1 MVEYGGKCI
10 KMNDLKEIIASNIIK
25 LRKDKKLTQL
35 EFATKI
41 NYSDKAISKWERAES
56 IPDVIVLKQ
65 IADLFG
71 VSVDY
76 LLSEHSDA
84 EKPVVV
90 EEKKSRYK
98 VNKIPLTLLAS
109 SPIWVIATVVF
120 TLFIIFKNQ
129 YLWYLLYACI
139 PLTLLI
145 VLIFNSIFGNKK
157 MTYFIVSCFIWS
169 ILICLYLAFI
179 TYNPWQ
185 LFIIGIPAQVVIIL
199 CSMLVKKRMQ

>member
-1 MVEYGGKCI
+1 MS
-10 KMNDLKEIIASNIIK
+10 DLKEIIANNIIK

-65 IADLFG
+65 IADIFG

-76 LLSEHSDA
+76 LLTEHTDT
-84 EKPVVV
+84 EKLVVA
-90 EEKKSRYK
+90 EEKKKHRYK
-98 VNKIPLTLLAS
+98 INKIPLTMLAA
-109 SPIWVIATVVF
+109 SPIWVIATVIF
-120 TLFIIFKNQ
+120 TLFIIFKNE
-129 YLWYLLYACI
+129 YLWYLFYACV
-139 PLTLLI
+139 PLTLLV

-169 ILICLYLAFI
+169 ILISLYLAFLS
-179 TYNPWQ
+179 YNPWQ
-185 LFIIGIPAQVVIIL
+185 LFIIGIPAQVVIVL

>member
-1 MVEYGGKCI
+1 MS
-10 KMNDLKEIIASNIIK
+10 DLKEIIASNIIK

-71 VSVDY
+71 VSIDY
-76 LLSEHSDA
+76 LLTEHS
-84 EKPVVV
+84 ESEIPVVI
-90 EEKKSRYK
+90 EEKEKKKRKYK
-98 VNKIPLTLLAS
+98 INKVPLTLLAA
-109 SPIWVIATVVF
+109 SPVWVIATIIF
-120 TLFIIFKNQ
+120 TCFIIFKKE
-129 YLWYLLYACI
+129 YLWYLFYACV

-169 ILICLYLAFI
+169 ILLAVYLGFI
-179 TYNPWQ
+179 SYNPWQ
-185 LFIIGIPAQVVIIL
+185 LFIIGIPAQVVIVL
-199 CSMLVKKRMQ
+199 CSMLIKRRIS

>member
-1 MVEYGGKCI
+1 MG
-10 KMNDLKEIIASNIIK
+10 DLKEIIANNIIK

-35 EFATKI
+35 EFASKI

-65 IADLFG
+65 IADIFG

-76 LLSEHSDA
+76 LLNEHLET

-90 EEKKSRYK
+90 EEEKKKSKYK
-98 VNKIPLTLLAS
+98 INKVPLTMLAS
-109 SPIWVIATVVF
+109 SPVWVIATIIF
-120 TLFIIFKNQ
+120 TLFIIFKHQ
-129 YLWYLLYACI
+129 YLWYLFYACI

-169 ILICLYLAFI
+169 ILICVYLVFI
-179 TYNPWQ
+179 SYNPWQ
-185 LFIIGIPAQVVIIL
+185 IFIIGIPAQVVIIL
-199 CSMLVKKRMQ
+199 CSMLVKNRMQ

>member
-1 MVEYGGKCI
+1 MS
-10 KMNDLKEIIASNIIK
+10 DLKEIIANNIIK

-76 LLSEHSDA
+76 LLAEHLDT
-84 EKPVVV
+84 EKPVVI
-90 EEKKSRYK
+90 EEKKKHRYRI
-98 VNKIPLTLLAS
+98 NKIPLTMLAA
-109 SPIWVIATVVF
+109 SPIWVITTVIF
-120 TLFIIFKNQ
+120 TCFIIFKKE
-129 YLWYLLYACI
+129 YLWYLFYACV
-139 PLTLLI
+139 PLTLLV

-179 TYNPWQ
+179 SYNAWQ